1 MRVITSYANQVERA
15 HHPSNSRGE
24 GGGGRGQN
32 EEKVG
37 VAVSRMAGRPT
48 GGGVCG
54 ERRVFETGNDNSN

>member
-15 HHPSNSRGE
+15 HHPSNSRG
-24 GGGGRGQN
+24 GGGGGQN

-48 GGGVCG
+48 GGGVW
-54 ERRVFETGNDNSN
+54 RASSV

>member
-24 GGGGRGQN
+24 GGQS

-48 GGGVCG
+48 GGGVW
-54 ERRVFETGNDNSN
+54 RASSV